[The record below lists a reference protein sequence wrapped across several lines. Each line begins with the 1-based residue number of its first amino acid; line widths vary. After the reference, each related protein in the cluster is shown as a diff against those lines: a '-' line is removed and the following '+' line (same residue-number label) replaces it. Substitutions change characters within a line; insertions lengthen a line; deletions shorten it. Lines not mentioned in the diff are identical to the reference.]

1 MFGVWSRDHLPAQ
14 TRLLFLCERAYTWPG
29 SNWRPS
35 ACEADV
41 IATRPQ
47 VLGFIGHSLQPSRP
61 RFVFGDPASPSSP
74 CTRGGLP
81 PACSN
86 SLMHPVAWECSAW
99 SIRIIFTMAS
109 TACPLRTMTPAG
121 LEPAIPGSVGRCLIH
136 WATGPIDR
144 ERHGYIQ
151 HRLLTPCLGDHPAKA
166 HHHVHQPGI
175 EPGSHRWQRC
185 ILPLD
190 H

>member
-136 WATGPIDR
+136 WATGP
-144 ERHGYIQ
+144 HGSWHHKVQHLYTHTYIYI
-151 HRLLTPCLGDHPAKA
+151 KK
-166 HHHVHQPGI
+166 
-175 EPGSHRWQRC
+175 
-185 ILPLD
+185 
-190 H
+190 

>member
-1 MFGVWSRDHLPAQ
+1 MTSVLVFHSLITKRWGSARQYV
-14 TRLLFLCERAYTWPG
+14 YTLPG

-121 LEPAIPGSVGRCLIH
+121 LEPAIPSSVGRCLIH
-136 WATGPIDR
+136 WATGPDDDMGHVNRPKEQQGFCFRSLNISA
-144 ERHGYIQ
+144 Q
-151 HRLLTPCLGDHPAKA
+151 VPQSFWTCCTP
-166 HHHVHQPGI
+166 
-175 EPGSHRWQRC
+175 S
-185 ILPLD
+185 
-190 H
+190 